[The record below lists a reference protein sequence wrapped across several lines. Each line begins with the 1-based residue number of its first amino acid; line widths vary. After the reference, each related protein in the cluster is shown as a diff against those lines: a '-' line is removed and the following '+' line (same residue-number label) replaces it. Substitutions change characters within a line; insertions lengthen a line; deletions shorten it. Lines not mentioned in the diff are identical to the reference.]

1 MKFPNNYRF
10 ITEPFC
16 AVWRLRVNRR
26 FWVAFV
32 SALALF
38 GLGFAAAEWYM
49 VSSNKQA
56 IDRERQAVLA
66 EITSWENRA
75 SQYSGYRDAYF
86 TLAVL
91 YYRLREREKAKENL
105 EKAFQIDP
113 NFEKGRKLE
122 LKMKIEE

>member
-10 ITEPFC
+10 ITEFFF
-16 AVWRLRVNRR
+16 AVWRIRVNRR

-38 GLGFAAAEWYM
+38 GLGFAAAEWYII
-49 VSSNKQA
+49 SNKKQTL
-56 IDRERQAVLA
+56 DRERQAVLA
-66 EITSWENRA
+66 EITAWENRA

-91 YYRLREREKAKENL
+91 YYQLHKREKAKENL
-105 EKAFQIDP
+105 EKVFQIDP
-113 NFEKGRKLE
+113 NFEKGRELERKL
-122 LKMKIEE
+122 KIEN